1 MQAAVLG
8 SPIKHSLSPR
18 LHKAVYEY
26 LGIVGEYKA
35 IDVDSEQLPDFF
47 ANNSSN
53 FDYFSLTMP
62 LKEIACTLPVVCDH
76 LPILIN
82 SANTLIKKGEVW
94 SLHSTDGSGFQSA
107 IEHSGLSSI
116 GSTLI
121 LGAGGTARAI
131 AQSLDNRSE
140 RIHVI
145 ARSANRRA
153 SIESTIEAA
162 KFEFLSWS
170 DSVDFNNYDLIVNT
184 TPAGAADLLAERVP
198 ARTNRMLFDVLYKPW
213 PTVLARK
220 WSDSGGRVINGLELL
235 IYQGIDQISLALDR
249 KLDKEALATHLRN
262 ALRI

>member
-1 MQAAVLG
+1 M
-8 SPIKHSLSPR
+8 
-18 LHKAVYEY
+18 
-26 LGIVGEYKA
+26 
-35 IDVDSEQLPDFF
+35 
-47 ANNSSN
+47 
-53 FDYFSLTMP
+53 
-62 LKEIACTLPVVCDH
+62 
-76 LPILIN
+76 
-82 SANTLIKKGEVW
+82 
-94 SLHSTDGSGFQSA
+94 
-107 IEHSGLSSI
+107 
-116 GSTLI
+116 
-121 LGAGGTARAI
+121 
-131 AQSLDNRSE
+131 
-140 RIHVI
+140 I

-162 KFEFLSWS
+162 KFDFLSWS